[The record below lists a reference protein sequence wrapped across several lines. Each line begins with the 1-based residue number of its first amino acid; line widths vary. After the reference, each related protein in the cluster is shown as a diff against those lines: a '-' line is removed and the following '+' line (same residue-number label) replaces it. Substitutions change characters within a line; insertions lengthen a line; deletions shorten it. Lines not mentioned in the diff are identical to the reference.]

1 MTRFLP
7 FLFVI
12 LVLVGCTSFEDFG
25 PGNTL
30 AMENQTNIEKN
41 VVRSL
46 DNFEKLAKANPE
58 WTAEDQKIF
67 DSQKKAIIEQL
78 AINYCWLYVIKGAAE
93 SDTLD
98 AGFFGDVIQELPAW
112 VAQGKQ
118 VYDLVESKRRK

>member
-7 FLFVI
+7 FLAII

-25 PGNTL
+25 PGNKL

-41 VVRSL
+41 MLRQL
-46 DNFEKLAKANPE
+46 DNFEKVAKASPE
-58 WTAEDQKIF
+58 WTAEDQATF
-67 DSQKKAIIEQL
+67 NSQKNAIIEQL
-78 AINYCWLYVIKGAAE
+78 AINYCWLLVIKSAAE

-98 AGFFGDVIQELPAW
+98 AGFFGSVIQELPAW

-118 VYDLVESKRRK
+118 VYDLIESKRRK